1 MKRTTNLV
9 KIIALTTLSLVAAIF
24 FWPFA
29 VGGMVAFFVS
39 GMRYN
44 RWVSSAFALFIAI
57 VWRLS
62 VGEWPLRIGD
72 STVNSWYFEAFHGI
86 VNWALAAI
94 FVSSF
99 ALWPAMLI
107 EGYKSAATK
116 PA

>member
-1 MKRTTNLV
+1 MKRKANLV
-9 KIIALTTLSLVAAIF
+9 KMIALTTLSLVAAIF

-29 VGGMVAFFVS
+29 VGGIVAFFVC

-62 VGEWPLRIGD
+62 IGEWPLRIGD
-72 STVNSWYFEAFHGI
+72 GTLNSWYFEVFHGML
-86 VNWALAAI
+86 NWALAAI

-99 ALWPAMLI
+99 ARWPAMLI
-107 EGYKSAATK
+107 GGYKTAETK